1 MSVHAITDKL
11 WPCFPFGQLE
21 SVLLPTLRSKASGTH
36 LPVILCV
43 SLKAGLVEPS
53 LNLGVEVVS
62 GFSDNAGF
70 QGG

>member
-1 MSVHAITDKL
+1 MSVHPITDKL
-11 WPCFPFGQLE
+11 WSCFPFGQLE
-21 SVLLPTLRSKASGTH
+21 SVMLPTLQSKASGTH
-36 LPVILCV
+36 LLVILCV

-53 LNLGVEVVS
+53 LKLGVVVS